1 MTMPGVSRPLRI
13 AGLAL
18 LGVAVIAIGFGT
30 VSAVTGGGEEEVAA
44 PSTQQPTTTPAPTSS
59 AAPTP
64 SATTSASA
72 SASASATTTTSAPSA
87 TGTTGGP
94 SQGGEGATQRPVAA
108 ADGKDADEIKTMVDV
123 RVYNNS
129 TISNLATRAARDLR
143 ARGWGVSEVGNYADG
158 VISTTTVFYRPGTE
172 EEAAAQE
179 IGAKFGMRV
188 EPRFEGIK
196 DASPGVI
203 VIVTKDYEGRD
214 RSAK

>member
-18 LGVAVIAIGFGT
+18 LGVAVIAIAFGT
-30 VSAVTGGGEEEVAA
+30 VSAVTGGGEDEVAA

-59 AAPTP
+59 AAPSSSP
-64 SATTSASA
+64 TT

-94 SQGGEGATQRPVAA
+94 GQGGEGATQRPVAA
-108 ADGKDADEIKTMVDV
+108 ADGKDADELKTMVDV

-129 TISNLATRAARDLR
+129 TIPDLASRAARDLR

-158 VISTTTVFYRPGTE
+158 VLSTTTVFYRPGTE
-172 EEAAAQE
+172 EEAAAQQ
-179 IGAKFGMRV
+179 IGAKFSMRV

>member
-64 SATTSASA
+64 SATTSA

-214 RSAK
+214 RSVK

>member
-30 VSAVTGGGEEEVAA
+30 VSAVTGGDEEEVAA

-59 AAPTP
+59 PAPTP
-64 SATTSASA
+64 SPTT

-87 TGTTGGP
+87 TSTTGGP
-94 SQGGEGATQRPVAA
+94 GQGGEGGMQRPVAA
-108 ADGKDADEIKTMVDV
+108 AGGKDASEIKTMVDV

-129 TISNLATRAARDLR
+129 TISNLAARAARDLR

-179 IGAKFGMRV
+179 IGAQFSMRV

>member
-64 SATTSASA
+64 SATTSA

-203 VIVTKDYEGRD
+203 VIVTKDYDGRD

>member
-59 AAPTP
+59 PAPTP
-64 SATTSASA
+64 SATTSA

-203 VIVTKDYEGRD
+203 VIVTKDYDGRD